1 MRVLS
6 AWGLAL
12 LLSLPAW
19 QSGSA
24 ATGDET
30 PAAPARIAAKAREHN
45 AWTLPPVGFVRFCGQ
60 HPGECTPTP
69 GPAEIVMSA
78 ERWRLVYRLNSFVN
92 ARIQP
97 ESDQTLY
104 GEAEYWAYPTV
115 AGDCEDY
122 ALLKQRYLERLGL
135 PRSALLIAVV
145 LDEVNEGHA
154 VLMLRTREGDF
165 VLDNRHNRIPTTA
178 DAGYT
183 FLKRQSQNDPRE
195 WISLTPPGKVLARMT
210 D

>member
-45 AWTLPPVGFVRFCGQ
+45 ARTLPPVGFVRFCGQ

-69 GPAEIVMSA
+69 
-78 ERWRLVYRLNSFVN
+78 
-92 ARIQP
+92 
-97 ESDQTLY
+97 
-104 GEAEYWAYPTV
+104 
-115 AGDCEDY
+115 
-122 ALLKQRYLERLGL
+122 KQRYLERLGL

-178 DAGYT
+178 EAGYT

-195 WISLTPPGKVLARMT
+195 WVSLTPPGKVLARMT